1 MPKVASCKEG
11 TRRLGAQALSDRL
24 FKEALTI
31 MAEHGHVSHTLRDA
45 PEMLASSTVLVVE
58 NDPVTSELLET
69 ILQTAGCQVLAVPTG
84 NAGLLS
90 LCQLQA
96 RIDWLVTRV
105 RLPGL
110 VDGWLLADEY
120 HRHNPDRP
128 VILLSETISDAE
140 CPSVD
145 IVFVPPHAPMRV
157 LEVLKG
163 LTGAELIP
171 TVSHELQRAA

>member
-1 MPKVASCKEG
+1 M
-11 TRRLGAQALSDRL
+11 
-24 FKEALTI
+24 
-31 MAEHGHVSHTLRDA
+31 MAAYRHDVHTLHNA
-45 PEMLASSTVLVVE
+45 PEMLASATVLVVE
-58 NDPVTSELLET
+58 NDPVTRELLET
-69 ILQTAGCQVLAVPTG
+69 ILRTAGCQVLAVPTG

-110 VDGWLLADEY
+110 VGGWLLADEY
-120 HRHNPDRP
+120 RQHNPDRP
-128 VILLSETISDAE
+128 VILLSEVIPEAE

-145 IVFVPPHAPMRV
+145 TVFVPPHAPMRV

-163 LTGAELIP
+163 LTNAKAIP
-171 TVSHELQRAA
+171 VVPFEMQQAA

>member
-1 MPKVASCKEG
+1 
-11 TRRLGAQALSDRL
+11 
-24 FKEALTI
+24 
-31 MAEHGHVSHTLRDA
+31 
-45 PEMLASSTVLVVE
+45 MLASAKVLVVE
-58 NDPVTSELLET
+58 NDPITRELLEN
-69 ILQTAGCQVLAVPTG
+69 ILHTAGCQVLAVPTG

-96 RIDWLVTRV
+96 QIGWLVTRV

-128 VILLSETISDAE
+128 VILVSETISDAE

-145 IVFVPPHAPMRV
+145 AVFVPPHAPMRV
-157 LEVLKG
+157 LETLRSLSLSEMGDDALVEML
-163 LTGAELIP
+163 
-171 TVSHELQRAA
+171 RAA

>member
-1 MPKVASCKEG
+1 
-11 TRRLGAQALSDRL
+11 
-24 FKEALTI
+24 
-31 MAEHGHVSHTLRDA
+31 
-45 PEMLASSTVLVVE
+45 MLASATVLVVE
-58 NDPVTSELLET
+58 NDPITRELLENT
-69 ILQTAGCQVLAVPTG
+69 LRTADCRVLTVPTG

-90 LCQLQA
+90 LCQQQA
-96 RIDWLVTRV
+96 GIDWLVTRV

-128 VILLSETISDAE
+128 VILLSETVSDVE

-145 IVFVPPHAPMRV
+145 AVFVPPHAPRRV

-163 LTGAELIP
+163 LTNTKAIP
-171 TVSHELQRAA
+171 VVPCEMQQAA

>member
-1 MPKVASCKEG
+1 
-11 TRRLGAQALSDRL
+11 
-24 FKEALTI
+24 
-31 MAEHGHVSHTLRDA
+31 
-45 PEMLASSTVLVVE
+45 MLAPATVLVVE
-58 NDPVTSELLET
+58 NDPITRELLEN

-90 LCQLQA
+90 LCQQQA
-96 RIDWLVTRV
+96 QIDWLVTRV

-128 VILLSETISDAE
+128 VILLSGEILEAD

-145 IVFVPPHAPMRV
+145 AVLVVPHAPMMV
-157 LEVLKG
+157 LETLKG
-163 LTGAELIP
+163 LALFEMVDDAPVEML
-171 TVSHELQRAA
+171 RAA

>member
-1 MPKVASCKEG
+1 
-11 TRRLGAQALSDRL
+11 
-24 FKEALTI
+24 
-31 MAEHGHVSHTLRDA
+31 
-45 PEMLASSTVLVVE
+45 MLASATVLVVE
-58 NDPVTSELLET
+58 NDPVTRELLEN

-90 LCQLQA
+90 LCQQQT

-145 IVFVPPHAPMRV
+145 AVFVPPHAPMRV

-163 LTGAELIP
+163 LAGAKLMP
-171 TVSHELQRAA
+171 VVSHELQRAA

>member
-1 MPKVASCKEG
+1 MVAEY
-11 TRRLGAQALSDRL
+11 RHAL
-24 FKEALTI
+24 
-31 MAEHGHVSHTLRDA
+31 HPLRDA
-45 PEMLASSTVLVVE
+45 PEMLASATVLVVE
-58 NDPVTSELLET
+58 NDPVTRELLET
-69 ILQTAGCQVLAVPTG
+69 ILQTAGCQVLAVPNG

-90 LCQLQA
+90 LCQQQA
-96 RIDWLVTRV
+96 QIDWLVTRV

-145 IVFVPPHAPMRV
+145 AVFVPPHAPMRV

-163 LTGAELIP
+163 LAGAKLIP
-171 TVSHELQRAA
+171 VVSHELQRAA